1 MNRWARR
8 RPGPSLDGTWGAW
21 GLLVLVIVGVPV
33 TAFLL
38 FRLKLETYCP
48 PSEKWAGCDYTRLI
62 LLVLAALGTAALLI
76 LLWWGISK
84 LAGLRGI
91 FEIPWF
97 GVGEDVESAS
107 MLESVLRAAIFVV
120 AVWLIIAAVAAPFAM
135 VHFSDIWIH
144 ATKKETP
151 DVPSPNTALPLTPGV
166 SADAS
171 ILAELKGV
179 NSNLVAMQGLLAKQ
193 EQWLAALNQA
203 KPNLAGI
210 EGLLT
215 QQEQSLGAIKTV
227 VVGQEPLVGAI
238 KDTLVRQEQRLAVL
252 GQIEPGMAGI
262 KDALAKQTQRLGAL
276 DQIQDKL
283 RAWDPNKGLS
293 SDLAITSLLDR
304 TRQTNAA
311 LEAVLAQLVIL
322 EKIYQVPVD
331 GGGRTHSN
339 GCFDYVTAVGPD
351 TRAGAVSA
359 SATVGTP
366 ERYRTVAV
374 RPVFFDRGSRSLSDW
389 ARQDLAWFLGE
400 TQIPDGKLAIYGS
413 TDPQGTA
420 TLNGVL
426 ARQRVEAIRSYVL
439 EDAKLRGVAPLEI
452 ISMRPAS
459 DAGAPKSEPYKRVAS
474 IRLLQPCR

>member
-1 MNRWARR
+1 MKNRWARR

-151 DVPSPNTALPLTPGV
+151 AVPSPNTALPLTPGV

-179 NSNLVAMQGLLAKQ
+179 NSNLVAMQGLQ

-215 QQEQSLGAIKTV
+215 QQEQSLGAIKTA
-227 VVGQEPLVGAI
+227 VVGQAPLVGAI
-238 KDTLVRQEQRLAVL
+238 KDTLVKQEQRLGVL

-276 DQIQDKL
+276 DQIHDKL
-283 RAWDPNKGLS
+283 RAWDPNKELS
-293 SDLAITSLLDR
+293 SDSAITSLLDR

-351 TRAGAVSA
+351 SRAGAVSA
-359 SATVGTP
+359 SATGGVP

-389 ARQDLAWFLGE
+389 ARRTWPGFSARRKF
-400 TQIPDGKLAIYGS
+400 P
-413 TDPQGTA
+413 TA
-420 TLNGVL
+420 SS
-426 ARQRVEAIRSYVL
+426 RSM
-439 EDAKLRGVAPLEI
+439 DRPTRRAP
-452 ISMRPAS
+452 R
-459 DAGAPKSEPYKRVAS
+459 R
-474 IRLLQPCR
+474 

>member
-1 MNRWARR
+1 
-8 RPGPSLDGTWGAW
+8 
-21 GLLVLVIVGVPV
+21 VIVGVPV
-33 TAFLL
+33 AAFLL

-62 LLVLAALGTAALLI
+62 LLILAALGTVALFT

-97 GVGEDVESAS
+97 GVGDDVESAS

-151 DVPSPNTALPLTPGV
+151 DAPPPNTGLSPTPGV
-166 SADAS
+166 SAEAS

-179 NSNLVAMQGLLAKQ
+179 NSNLVVMQGLLPKQ
-193 EQWLAALNQA
+193 EQWLAALNQV

-227 VVGQEPLVGAI
+227 VVGQEPLVRAI

-262 KDALAKQTQRLGAL
+262 KDALARQTQRLGAL

-283 RAWDPNKGLS
+283 RAWDPNKDLS
-293 SDLAITSLLDR
+293 SDSAITSILDR

-311 LEAVLAQLVIL
+311 LEAVLTQLSEHGRQLIIL
-322 EKIYQVPVD
+322 EKIHQVFVD
-331 GGGRTHSN
+331 GRGHTQSN

-351 TRAGAVSA
+351 SRAGAVSA

-400 TQIPDGKLAIYGS
+400 TQITDGKLAIYGS

-439 EDAKLRGVAPLEI
+439 EDAKLRGVPPLEI
-452 ISMRPAS
+452 ISVRPSS

-474 IRLLQPCR
+474 IRLLQPCP

>member
-1 MNRWARR
+1 MKNRWARR

-48 PSEKWAGCDYTRLI
+48 PSEKWAGCGYTRLI

-151 DVPSPNTALPLTPGV
+151 AVPSPNTALPLTPGV

-179 NSNLVAMQGLLAKQ
+179 NSNLVAMQGLQ

-215 QQEQSLGAIKTV
+215 QQEQSLGAIKTA
-227 VVGQEPLVGAI
+227 VVGQAPLVGAI
-238 KDTLVRQEQRLAVL
+238 KDTLVKQEQRLGVL

-276 DQIQDKL
+276 DQ
-283 RAWDPNKGLS
+283 NS
-293 SDLAITSLLDR
+293 
-304 TRQTNAA
+304 
-311 LEAVLAQLVIL
+311 
-322 EKIYQVPVD
+322 
-331 GGGRTHSN
+331 
-339 GCFDYVTAVGPD
+339 
-351 TRAGAVSA
+351 
-359 SATVGTP
+359 
-366 ERYRTVAV
+366 
-374 RPVFFDRGSRSLSDW
+374 
-389 ARQDLAWFLGE
+389 
-400 TQIPDGKLAIYGS
+400 
-413 TDPQGTA
+413 
-420 TLNGVL
+420 
-426 ARQRVEAIRSYVL
+426 
-439 EDAKLRGVAPLEI
+439 
-452 ISMRPAS
+452 
-459 DAGAPKSEPYKRVAS
+459 
-474 IRLLQPCR
+474 

>member
-1 MNRWARR
+1 
-8 RPGPSLDGTWGAW
+8 
-21 GLLVLVIVGVPV
+21 
-33 TAFLL
+33 
-38 FRLKLETYCP
+38 
-48 PSEKWAGCDYTRLI
+48 
-62 LLVLAALGTAALLI
+62 
-76 LLWWGISK
+76 
-84 LAGLRGI
+84 
-91 FEIPWF
+91 
-97 GVGEDVESAS
+97 
-107 MLESVLRAAIFVV
+107 
-120 AVWLIIAAVAAPFAM
+120 
-135 VHFSDIWIH
+135 
-144 ATKKETP
+144 
-151 DVPSPNTALPLTPGV
+151 
-166 SADAS
+166 
-171 ILAELKGV
+171 
-179 NSNLVAMQGLLAKQ
+179 MQGLLAKQ

-210 EGLLT
+210 EGLLA
-215 QQEQSLGAIKTV
+215 QQEQSLGAIKTAV
-227 VVGQEPLVGAI
+227 VQQEPLVGAI
-238 KDTLVRQEQRLAVL
+238 KDTLVRQEQGLGAIKTAVVGQEPLVGAIKDALVRQEQRLGVL

-283 RAWDPNKGLS
+283 RVWDPNKELS
-293 SDLAITSLLDR
+293 SDSAITSLVDR
-304 TRQTNAA
+304 TRQTNAT

-331 GGGRTHSN
+331 RGGRTHSS

-351 TRAGAVSA
+351 SRAGAVSV
-359 SATVGTP
+359 SAPVGVP

-374 RPVFFDRGSRSLSDW
+374 SPVFFDRGSRSLSDW

-452 ISMRPAS
+452 ISVRPSS